1 MKNKLLTIKNLKKV
15 YFSKTDEIEA
25 IKDISFDLYEG
36 EFVSIVGPSG
46 CGKSTLLNIL
56 TGMDQQSKGSIEY
69 SHDNTGLGYMLQSDS
84 MLDWRTILDNVLLG
98 LEIKKIKTDE
108 NIKYALELL
117 KTYGLY
123 DFKDKYPSELSG
135 GMRQRVALIR
145 TLALKPDIL
154 ILDEPFSKLDY
165 QSRLKVSDDVYQ
177 IIKKEKKTAIMVT
190 HDLAE
195 AISISDRVI
204 VLSGRPCTVKNIYKI
219 KREEDLTPI
228 ENRKDKNFAYY
239 YDIIWK
245 DLIEDERGT

>member
-1 MKNKLLTIKNLKKV
+1 MSKQLLKIKNLKKV
-15 YFSKTDEIEA
+15 YYSKLDEIEA
-25 IKDISFDLYEG
+25 ISDVSFDIFEG

-56 TGMDQQSKGSIEY
+56 TSMDTKTSGEIKLK
-69 SHDNTGLGYMLQSDS
+69 DNIKLGYMLQSDS
-84 MLDWRTILDNVLLG
+84 LLPWKNVIENATIGLD
-98 LEIKKIKTDE
+98 IKKLNTLE
-108 NIKYALELL
+108 NKNYVDYLL
-117 KTYGLY
+117 NTYGLGE
-123 DFKDKYPSELSG
+123 FKNKKPTELSG

-165 QSRLKVSDDVYQ
+165 QSRLIVSDDVYK

-195 AISISDRVI
+195 AISISDRII
-204 VLSGRPCTVKNIYKI
+204 VFSKRPCHIKNIYTI
-219 KREEDLTPI
+219 KREENLTPI

-239 YDIIWK
+239 YDLIWK
-245 DLIEDERGT
+245 DLNDE

>member
-1 MKNKLLTIKNLKKV
+1 MKNKLLSIKNLSKV
-15 YFSKTDEIEA
+15 YYSKESEVEA

-56 TGMDQQSKGSIEY
+56 NEMDSKTTGDIIFHKDGIK
-69 SHDNTGLGYMLQSDS
+69 LGYMLQSDS
-84 MLDWRTILDNVLLG
+84 LLSWRTILDNACLG
-98 LEIKKIKTDE
+98 LEVSHEKTKE
-108 NIKYALELL
+108 NIEYVKYLLE
-117 KTYGLY
+117 TYGLK
-123 DFKDKYPSELSG
+123 DFQDKYPQELSG

-165 QSRLKVSDDVYQ
+165 QSRLSVSDDVYK
-177 IIKKEKKTAIMVT
+177 IIKKENKTALMVT

-195 AISISDRVI
+195 AISISSRVI
-204 VLSGRPCTVKNIYKI
+204 VLSCRPASIKNIYTI

-228 ENRKDKNFAYY
+228 ENRKDKNFATY
-239 YDIIWK
+239 YDLIWK
-245 DLIEDERGT
+245 DLSL

>member
-1 MKNKLLTIKNLKKV
+1 MNKLLSIKNLNKV
-15 YFSKTDEIEA
+15 YYSKKDEIEA

-56 TGMDQQSKGSIEY
+56 TNMDNKTKGKIEF
-69 SHDNTGLGYMLQSDS
+69 NETLKLGYMLQSDS
-84 MLDWRTILDNVLLG
+84 MLPWKKVIDNALLG
-98 LEIKKIKTDE
+98 LEIKREKKEE
-108 NIKYALELL
+108 NIKYVKDLF
-117 KTYGLY
+117 KKYGLL
-123 DFKDKYPSELSG
+123 DFMEKHPFELSG

-165 QSRLKVSDDVYQ
+165 QSRLKVSDDVYK
-177 IIKKEKKTAIMVT
+177 IIKQEGKTALMVT

-204 VLSGRPCTVKNIYKI
+204 VLSDRPCTVKNIYKI
-219 KREEDLTPI
+219 KREKNGTPI

-239 YDIIWK
+239 YDLIWK
-245 DLIEDERGT
+245 DLAYHE

>member
-1 MKNKLLTIKNLKKV
+1 MNKLLNVKNLTKV
-15 YFSKTDEIEA
+15 YYNNKDEIEA

-56 TGMDQQSKGSIEY
+56 TNMDNKTSGDIKLKE
-69 SHDNTGLGYMLQSDS
+69 NLKLGYMLQSDS
-84 MLDWRTILDNVLLG
+84 MLSWKKVIDNALLG
-98 LEIKKIKTDE
+98 LEIKNEKTEE
-108 NIKYALELL
+108 NIKYVKDLF
-117 KTYGLY
+117 KKYGLIE
-123 DFKDKYPSELSG
+123 FMDKHPFELSG
-135 GMRQRVALIR
+135 GMRERVALIR

-165 QSRLKVSDDVYQ
+165 QSRLKVSADVYK
-177 IIKKEKKTAIMVT
+177 IIKNEGKTALMVT

-204 VLSGRPCTVKNIYKI
+204 VLSERPCMIKNIYKI
-219 KREEDLTPI
+219 KRETNGTPI

-239 YDIIWK
+239 YDLIWK
-245 DLIEDERGT
+245 DLAYHE

>member
-1 MKNKLLTIKNLKKV
+1 MNKLLSVNHLSKV
-15 YFSKTDEIEA
+15 YYNKKDEIEA

-56 TGMDQQSKGSIEY
+56 TNMDNLTKGRVELK
-69 SHDNTGLGYMLQSDS
+69 DDLKLGYMLQSDS
-84 MLDWRTILDNVLLG
+84 MLSWRKVIDNALLG
-98 LEIKKIKTDE
+98 LEIKKEKTEE
-108 NIKYALELL
+108 NIEYVKDLF
-117 KTYGLY
+117 KKYGLAE
-123 DFKDKYPSELSG
+123 FMDKHPHELSG

-165 QSRLKVSDDVYQ
+165 QSRLKVSDDVYK
-177 IIKKEKKTAIMVT
+177 IIKQEGKTALMVT

-204 VLSGRPCTVKNIYKI
+204 VLSDRPCEIKNIYKI
-219 KREEDLTPI
+219 KREKDGTPI
-228 ENRKDKNFAYY
+228 ENRKDKNFAHY
-239 YDIIWK
+239 YDLIWK
-245 DLIEDERGT
+245 DLKFHE

>member
-1 MKNKLLTIKNLKKV
+1 MSKQLLKIKNLKKV
-15 YFSKTDEIEA
+15 YYSKLDEIEA
-25 IKDISFDLYEG
+25 ISDVSFDIFEG

-56 TGMDQQSKGSIEY
+56 TSMDTKTSGEIKLK
-69 SHDNTGLGYMLQSDS
+69 DNIKLGYMLQSDS
-84 MLDWRTILDNVLLG
+84 LLPWKNVIENATIGLD
-98 LEIKKIKTDE
+98 IKKLNTLE
-108 NIKYALELL
+108 NKNYVDYLL
-117 KTYGLY
+117 NTYGLGE
-123 DFKDKYPSELSG
+123 FKNKKPTELSG

-165 QSRLKVSDDVYQ
+165 QSRLKVSDDVYK

-195 AISISDRVI
+195 AISISDRII
-204 VLSGRPCTVKNIYKI
+204 VFSKRPCHIKNIYTI
-219 KREEDLTPI
+219 KREENLTPI

-239 YDIIWK
+239 YDLIWK
-245 DLIEDERGT
+245 DLNDE

>member
-1 MKNKLLTIKNLKKV
+1 MNKLLSIKNLNKV
-15 YFSKTDEIEA
+15 YYSKKDEIEA
-25 IKDISFDLYEG
+25 IKDITFDIYEG

-56 TGMDQQSKGSIEY
+56 TNMDTKTKGTIEL
-69 SHDNTGLGYMLQSDS
+69 NKNLKLGYMLQSDS
-84 MLDWRTILDNVLLG
+84 MLPWKKVIDNALLG
-98 LEIKKIKTDE
+98 LEIKKEKNTE
-108 NIKYALELL
+108 NIQYVRGLFK
-117 KTYGLY
+117 KYGLSN
-123 DFKDKYPSELSG
+123 FLNKYPNELSG

-165 QSRLKVSDDVYQ
+165 QSRLKVSDDVYK
-177 IIKKEKKTAIMVT
+177 IIKEEGKTALMVT

-204 VLSGRPCTVKNIYKI
+204 VLSDRPCEIKNIYKI
-219 KREEDLTPI
+219 RREKNRSPI

-239 YDIIWK
+239 YDLIWK
-245 DLIEDERGT
+245 DLAYHDERAS

>member
-1 MKNKLLTIKNLKKV
+1 MNKLLSIKNLSKV
-15 YFSKTDEIEA
+15 YYNKKEETEA

-56 TGMDQQSKGSIEY
+56 TNMDTLTKGKIELK
-69 SHDNTGLGYMLQSDS
+69 DNLKLGYMLQSDS
-84 MLDWRTILDNVLLG
+84 MLSWRKVIDNALLG
-98 LEIKKIKTDE
+98 LEIKKEKTEE
-108 NIKYALELL
+108 NINYVKNLF
-117 KTYGLY
+117 KKYGLAE
-123 DFKDKYPSELSG
+123 FMEKHPFELSG

-165 QSRLKVSDDVYQ
+165 QSCLIVNFDVYNM
-177 IIKKEKKTAIMVT
+177 IKLEGKTALMVT

-204 VLSGRPCTVKNIYKI
+204 VLSERPCEIKNIYKI
-219 KREEDLTPI
+219 KREKEGTPI

-239 YDIIWK
+239 YDLIWK
-245 DLIEDERGT
+245 DLMFHD

>member
-1 MKNKLLTIKNLKKV
+1 MRNKLLSIKDLKKV
-15 YFSKTDEIEA
+15 YYSKKEETEA
-25 IKDISFDLYEG
+25 IKDISFDIYEG

-56 TGMDQQSKGSIEY
+56 TDMDKQTKGKIEFSKEE
-69 SHDNTGLGYMLQSDS
+69 TKLGYMLQSDS
-84 MLDWRTILDNVLLG
+84 MLDWRSILENVLLG
-98 LEIKKIKTDE
+98 LEIRHEKTE
-108 NIKYALELL
+108 KNKQYVIGLL
-117 KTYGLY
+117 KTYGLEEFIY
-123 DFKDKYPSELSG
+123 KYPKELSG

-165 QSRLKVSDDVYQ
+165 QSRLKVSDDVYR

-204 VLSGRPCTVKNIYKI
+204 VLSNRPCTIKNIYEI
-219 KREEDLTPI
+219 KREKNLNPI
-228 ENRKDKNFAYY
+228 ENRKDKNFAKY
-239 YDIIWK
+239 YDLIWK
-245 DLIEDERGT
+245 DLTDDE

>member
-1 MKNKLLTIKNLKKV
+1 MNKLLSIKNLNKV
-15 YFSKTDEIEA
+15 YYSKKDEIEA
-25 IKDISFDLYEG
+25 IKDITFDLYEG

-56 TGMDQQSKGSIEY
+56 TNMDTKTKGTIEL
-69 SHDNTGLGYMLQSDS
+69 STNLKLGYMLQSDS
-84 MLDWRTILDNVLLG
+84 MLPWKKVIDNALLG
-98 LEIKKIKTDE
+98 LEIKKEKNEE
-108 NIKYALELL
+108 NIEYVESLFK
-117 KTYGLY
+117 KYGLA
-123 DFKDKYPSELSG
+123 DFLDKYPSELSG

-165 QSRLKVSDDVYQ
+165 QSRLKVSDDVYK
-177 IIKKEKKTAIMVT
+177 IIKEEGKTALMVT

-204 VLSGRPCTVKNIYKI
+204 VLSDRPCEIKSIYKI
-219 KREEDLTPI
+219 KREKNGTPI

-239 YDIIWK
+239 YDLIWK
-245 DLIEDERGT
+245 DLAYHD

>member
-1 MKNKLLTIKNLKKV
+1 MNKLLSVKNLNKV
-15 YFSKTDEIEA
+15 YYNKKDEIEA

-56 TGMDQQSKGSIEY
+56 TNMDNLTKGNIELKE
-69 SHDNTGLGYMLQSDS
+69 NLKLGYMLQSDS
-84 MLDWRTILDNVLLG
+84 MLSWRKVIDNALLS
-98 LEIKKIKTDE
+98 LEIKKEKTEE
-108 NIKYALELL
+108 NIAYVKDLF
-117 KTYGLY
+117 KKYGLLE
-123 DFKDKYPSELSG
+123 FMDKRPFELSG

-165 QSRLKVSDDVYQ
+165 QSRLKVSDDVYK
-177 IIKKEKKTAIMVT
+177 IIKEEGKTALMVT

-204 VLSGRPCTVKNIYKI
+204 VLSDRPCTIKNIYKI
-219 KREEDLTPI
+219 KREKEGTPI
-228 ENRKDKNFAYY
+228 ENRKDKNFANY
-239 YDIIWK
+239 YDLIWK
-245 DLIEDERGT
+245 DLMFHE

>member
-1 MKNKLLTIKNLKKV
+1 MNKLLSINNLSKV
-15 YFSKTDEIEA
+15 YYRGKNEIEA
-25 IKDISFDLYEG
+25 IKDISFNLYEG

-56 TGMDQQSKGSIEY
+56 TNMDYLTKGEIKY
-69 SHDNTGLGYMLQSDS
+69 DDNLKLGYMLQSDS
-84 MLDWRTILDNVLLG
+84 MLPWKKVIDNALLG
-98 LEIKKIKTDE
+98 LEIKKEKNKE
-108 NIKYALELL
+108 NINYVKNLF
-117 KTYGLY
+117 KKYGLEE
-123 DFKDKYPSELSG
+123 FIDKYPNELSG

-165 QSRLKVSDDVYQ
+165 QSRLKVSDDVYK
-177 IIKKEKKTAIMVT
+177 IIKNEGKTALMVT

-204 VLSGRPCTVKNIYKI
+204 VLSNRPCTLKNIYKI
-219 KREEDLTPI
+219 KREKNGTPI

-239 YDIIWK
+239 YDLIWK
-245 DLIEDERGT
+245 DLAYHE

>member
-1 MKNKLLTIKNLKKV
+1 MNKLLSVNHLSKV
-15 YFSKTDEIEA
+15 YYNKKDEIEA

-56 TGMDQQSKGSIEY
+56 TNMDNLTKGRVELK
-69 SHDNTGLGYMLQSDS
+69 DDLKLGYMLQSDS
-84 MLDWRTILDNVLLG
+84 MLSWRKVIDNALLG
-98 LEIKKIKTDE
+98 LEIKKEKTEE
-108 NIKYALELL
+108 NIEYVKDLF
-117 KTYGLY
+117 KKYGLLE
-123 DFKDKYPSELSG
+123 FMDKYPHELSG

-165 QSRLKVSDDVYQ
+165 QSRLKVSDDVYK
-177 IIKKEKKTAIMVT
+177 IIKQEGKTALMVT

-204 VLSGRPCTVKNIYKI
+204 VLSDRPCEIKNIYKI
-219 KREEDLTPI
+219 KREKDGTPI
-228 ENRKDKNFAYY
+228 ENRKDKNFAHY
-239 YDIIWK
+239 YDLIWK
-245 DLIEDERGT
+245 DLKFHE